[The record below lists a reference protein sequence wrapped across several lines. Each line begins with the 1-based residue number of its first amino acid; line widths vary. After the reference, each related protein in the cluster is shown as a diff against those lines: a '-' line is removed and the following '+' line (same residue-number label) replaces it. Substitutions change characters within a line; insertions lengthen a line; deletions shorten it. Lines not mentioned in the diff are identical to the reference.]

1 MKGVSIL
8 VVVVALAV
16 AGYLY
21 QQNLRTSGQRLGAD
35 SPQEIKPRLEQVGRD
50 VERQMEL
57 GTRRVEEATR

>member
-1 MKGVSIL
+1 MRGIALLL
-8 VVVVALAV
+8 VVIALAV

-21 QQNLRTSGQRLGAD
+21 QQNLGTTGQQLGAD
-35 SPQEIKPRLEQVGRD
+35 SPQEIKPRLDQIGRD

>member
-1 MKGVSIL
+1 MRGIALL
-8 VVVVALAV
+8 VVVIALAV

-21 QQNLRTSGQRLGAD
+21 QQNLRTAGQQLGAD